1 MTAIPS
7 SAMPALAIRAS
18 VIVVSRHRPADLL
31 RCLAGVAQMDH
42 PDFEVIV
49 VADPAACVQVET
61 LGLALKITPF
71 DAENISAARNLGL
84 MRAAG
89 EVVAFLDDDAVPEP
103 SWLSRLVAPFA
114 DARVLAATGFV
125 RGRNGI
131 GLQWAAMAVDAS
143 GRDHPL
149 AVEPRAVSLHPGHAG
164 RAVKTIGTNCAFR
177 RAALLRLGGFDPAFR
192 FYLDEADVNLRMAG
206 HVSAAGGLTAVVPL
220 AQVHHGYAQS
230 ARRRADRVPRTLHEI
245 GASSMVFLRRHAG
258 AETGAGAHEA
268 AIAHLRRDQ
277 RARAL
282 RHMVAGLIAPGE
294 VGRLL
299 RTLEA
304 GLAEGLARPLAPPPA
319 LASGDEPFLP
329 LPGTGPRRGRVI
341 AGRSWQRAACRA
353 QARNAAARGEIVTL
367 FLFSPTALFH
377 HHGFHPD
384 GYWIQQGGLFGRA
397 ERHEPLFRLTRFAT
411 RLAQEAGRL
420 AMFRPI
426 SATDQPDP

>member
-1 MTAIPS
+1 MTASPAL
-7 SAMPALAIRAS
+7 AMPPLAIRAS
-18 VIVVSRHRPADLL
+18 VIIVSRHRPADLL

-49 VADPAACVQVET
+49 VADPAACVQVEA

-103 SWLSRLVAPFA
+103 SWLSRLVAPFG

-131 GLQWAAMAVDAS
+131 GLQWTAMAVDAL
-143 GRDHPL
+143 GRDQPL
-149 AVEPRAVSLHPGHAG
+149 MVDPRAVSLHPGQAG

-192 FYLDEADVNLRMAG
+192 FYLDEADVNLRMAE
-206 HVSAAGGLTAVVPL
+206 HPLAAGGLTAVVPL

-230 ARRRADRVPRTLHEI
+230 SRRRADRVPRTLHEI

-258 AETGAGAHEA
+258 SGGHGA
-268 AIAHLRRDQ
+268 AIDHLRQDQ

-282 RHMVAGLIAPGE
+282 RHMVAGLIGPGE

-304 GLAEGLARPLAPPPA
+304 GLAEGLARPLEPPPA

-329 LPGTGPRRGRVI
+329 LPRTGPRRGRVI
-341 AGRSWQRAACRA
+341 AGRSWQGAACRA
-353 QARNAAARGEIVTL
+353 QAREAAVRGEIVTL

-377 HHGFHPD
+377 HHGFHAD
-384 GYWIQQGGLFGRA
+384 GYWIQRGGLFGRA
-397 ERHEPLFRLTRFAT
+397 ERREPLFRLTRFAT
-411 RLAQEAGRL
+411 RLARETGRL
-420 AMFRPI
+420 AVFRPM
-426 SATDQPDP
+426 AAPDQPGP